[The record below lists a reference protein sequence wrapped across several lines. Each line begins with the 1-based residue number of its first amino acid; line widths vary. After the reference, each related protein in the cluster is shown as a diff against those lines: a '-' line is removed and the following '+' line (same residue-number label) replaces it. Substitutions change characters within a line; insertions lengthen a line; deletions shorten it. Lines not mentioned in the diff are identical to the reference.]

1 MPSTHRA
8 EEEHETIRKTSTQ
21 SVPERRFRLDIQGLR
36 AIAVTLVVTYHLL
49 PDTFTGGYIGV
60 DVFFVISGFLITNHL
75 LSKPP
80 TTPRLLADFW
90 ARRVRR
96 LLPAAFAVIVAT
108 LCLTWLVAPESRWR
122 SVSWDGIASA
132 FYMQNW
138 RLAASSTDYLAAEEA
153 PSPLQ
158 HYWSLSIE
166 EQFYIFWPILILV
179 VLAVAVRMRWNSRVA
194 VTVALAVITGVSF
207 GYGLYLTTSE
217 PSAAYFVSTTRI
229 WELGVGALLACLH
242 QLWQPGR
249 LMGIIYAWA
258 GLLLILWASITYTP
272 ATPFPGAAALAPTLG
287 AALFMWPASSSR
299 WSPTGFL
306 GIKPIQ
312 WVGDAS
318 YSIYL
323 WHWPLIAIVPWVG
336 NGRLG
341 WIDSVVIIVA
351 TLGLSALSKNFIEDR
366 FRQARML
373 RLPSRSFAMGASSM
387 VLVAALAVVPVV
399 YVGQQERATEHEVA
413 SAKAG
418 TDPCLGA
425 RALDKP
431 IQDCPIVARDQLI
444 PEPAVA
450 GDDKANAYADDC
462 WEESPFPG
470 LTKCV
475 YGQGSRN
482 IALVG
487 NSHAGQWLP
496 ALQKIAADRD
506 FRITTFLASSCAP
519 LDADL
524 ELGEKAQ
531 SGCRAWGQRM
541 LKATSGGKFDLVIVS
556 ARNVHG
562 VAGSS
567 EASFQLDLEAG
578 YSGLLQS
585 WQKQKTNVLVL
596 HDTPFPQDTIKSIP
610 DCLADDDRTVE
621 ECSGD
626 AAAWIP
632 EDPLYAAA
640 KKGGSTIHTADLN
653 AHICRPERCYGANGG
668 VVTYFDGSHLS
679 ATYSAT
685 LSPYLEPKILASLK
699 EHGN

>member
-1 MPSTHRA
+1 MRKA
-8 EEEHETIRKTSTQ
+8 EQEYGTIPDTQ
-21 SVPERRFRLDIQGLR
+21 TKKQPGRPFRLDIQGLR
-36 AIAVTLVVTYHLL
+36 AIAVALVVTYHLI

-60 DVFFVISGFLITNHL
+60 DVFFVISGFLITSHL

-80 TTPRLLADFW
+80 KTPSLLAEFW

-96 LLPAAFAVIVAT
+96 LLPAAFTVIVAT

-132 FYMQNW
+132 FYVQNW
-138 RLAASSTDYLAAEEA
+138 RLAGSSTDYLAAEEA

-179 VLAVAVRMRWNSRVA
+179 VLAIASRARWNSRIAVTGA
-194 VTVALAVITGVSF
+194 LAVVTVASF
-207 GYGLYLTTSE
+207 SYGLYLTNTE

-229 WELGVGALLACLH
+229 WELGVGALLACVH

-249 LMGIIYAWA
+249 VLGIVAAWA
-258 GLLLILWASITYTP
+258 GLLLILWAATTYTP

-287 AALFMWPASSSR
+287 AALFIWPACTSR
-299 WSPTGFL
+299 WSPTGPL

-312 WVGDAS
+312 WAGDAS

-323 WHWPLIAIVPWVG
+323 WHWPFIAVVPWVG

-341 WIDSVVIIVA
+341 WIDSVLIVVA
-351 TLGLSALSKNFIEDR
+351 TLGLSALSKTFIEER

-387 VLVAALAVVPVV
+387 ALVAALALVPVF
-399 YVGQQERATEHEVA
+399 YVGQQEQASEQKVA
-413 SAKAG
+413 KVKSG
-418 TDPCLGA
+418 TDPCVGA
-425 RALDKP
+425 RALDQP
-431 IQDCPIVARDQLI
+431 IEDCPTVERDQLV

-450 GDDKANAYADDC
+450 GSDKADAYADDC
-462 WEESPFPG
+462 WESWPYTG
-470 LTKCV
+470 MTKCV
-475 YGQGSRN
+475 YGDGSLDVA
-482 IALVG
+482 IVG

-496 ALQKIAADRD
+496 ALQKIAAEKDL
-506 FRITTFLASSCAP
+506 RITTFLASSCAP
-519 LDADL
+519 IDADL
-524 ELGEKAQ
+524 EMGVKAQ
-531 SGCRAWGQRM
+531 AGCRAWGQRVV
-541 LKATSGGKFDLVIVS
+541 KATSGDAFDLVITS

-567 EASFQLDLEAG
+567 ESSFQTDLEDGYAG
-578 YSGLLQS
+578 VLKS
-585 WQKQKTNVLVL
+585 WEDHGTNVLVL
-596 HDTPFPQDTIKSIP
+596 HDTPFGQDTIKSIP
-610 DCLADDDRTVE
+610 DCLSNNKKPME

-626 AAAWIP
+626 PDKWIP

-640 KKGGSTIHTADLN
+640 RKLGPEVHTANLN
-653 AHICRPERCYGANGG
+653 DHICRPERCYGANGG
-668 VVTYFDGSHLS
+668 VVTYFDSSHLS
-679 ATYSAT
+679 ATYAAT
-685 LSPYLEPKILASLK
+685 LSPYLEPKVLSALK
-699 EHGN
+699 